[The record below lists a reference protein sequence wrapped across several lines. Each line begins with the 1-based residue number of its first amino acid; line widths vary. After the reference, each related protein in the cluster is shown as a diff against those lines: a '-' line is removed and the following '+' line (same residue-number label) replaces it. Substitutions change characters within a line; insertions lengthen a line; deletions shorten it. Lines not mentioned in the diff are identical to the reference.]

1 MDYILNKNLN
11 APEWWSYDRILSKVK
26 KELQDAENY
35 TDLKRQKKRDQ
46 LRLYVNQEKEPERI
60 SDNSLYSSMQSWMAT
75 TTSDQKSVTWLGRE
89 WMDEDKADNLNHL
102 SKFDW
107 DEMEMPE
114 KEIKRRWHEW
124 MFGLS
129 ILQKKGWKK
138 NRPEWEVRDP
148 LAWLPD
154 KKWWLRSHNFS
165 YMYFDV
171 DAPVYTLKEKDG
183 YFNLDLVKEVWAGS
197 TITIQNDIASCSPRN
212 IQSGLVESDWNEMVN
227 IKDGYTRIDWVPY
240 CVTLCN
246 QIIIRFEAIKA
257 VTKLEKDDPTEI
269 EFPVVLRY
277 FSPIPND
284 PFGISLADLVEDEQT
299 AMTILKNLKLIQEKD
314 LSLGDTVLVSNQVKN
329 RTDLLK
335 APSLTRRRFISVD
348 SENVQNMTATIP
360 KSTGSSDWYNFE
372 QKLRSDTQLATG
384 ISNVQAGVTEDTKR
398 TASEIQ
404 ASQRNANARFLLGF
418 QIQLVADKDF
428 WKMWYRCYN
437 EYMSDN
443 DEKVV
448 RITGGMTP
456 KTSIFSR
463 KDITIEDPDL
473 VLDSEENIRR
483 INNDIRDAWMATY
496 NFYMQDP
503 DIPNIA
509 KALFKRKFYQI
520 TLKLTKE
527 EAYQKVP
534 PSASEFTAWEDVKLI
549 NRKQMV
555 TPQSGE
561 DNYTFLL
568 IYQSAEDSKEKWASI
583 EMRKLAIIMEWVQA
597 SAAQNNQAASQTQAQ
612 VTNNMMQTS
621 NQPQNQIQSITI

>member
-1 MDYILNKNLN
+1 
-11 APEWWSYDRILSKVK
+11 
-26 KELQDAENY
+26 
-35 TDLKRQKKRDQ
+35 
-46 LRLYVNQEKEPERI
+46 
-60 SDNSLYSSMQSWMAT
+60 
-75 TTSDQKSVTWLGRE
+75 
-89 WMDEDKADNLNHL
+89 
-102 SKFDW
+102 
-107 DEMEMPE
+107 
-114 KEIKRRWHEW
+114 
-124 MFGLS
+124 
-129 ILQKKGWKK
+129 
-138 NRPEWEVRDP
+138 
-148 LAWLPD
+148 
-154 KKWWLRSHNFS
+154 
-165 YMYFDV
+165 
-171 DAPVYTLKEKDG
+171 
-183 YFNLDLVKEVWAGS
+183 
-197 TITIQNDIASCSPRN
+197 
-212 IQSGLVESDWNEMVN
+212 
-227 IKDGYTRIDWVPY
+227 
-240 CVTLCN
+240 
-246 QIIIRFEAIKA
+246 
-257 VTKLEKDDPTEI
+257 
-269 EFPVVLRY
+269 
-277 FSPIPND
+277 
-284 PFGISLADLVEDEQT
+284 
-299 AMTILKNLKLIQEKD
+299 MTILKNLKLIQEKD
-314 LSLGDTVLVSNQVKN
+314 LALGDTVLVSNQVKN

-335 APSLTRRRFISVD
+335 APSLTRRRFIAVD

-360 KSTGSSDWYNFE
+360 KSQGSSDWYNFE

-437 EYMSDN
+437 EYMSDT

-456 KTSIFSR
+456 KTSLFSR

-549 NRKQMV
+549 NRNEMV
-555 TPQSGE
+555 TPQQGE

-583 EMRKLAIIMEWVQA
+583 EMRKLSIILE
-597 SAAQNNQAASQTQAQ
+597 
-612 VTNNMMQTS
+612 
-621 NQPQNQIQSITI
+621 